1 MQCCYVDI
9 KQTNKCGGD
18 AGREEREALQ
28 VEAFYPMD
36 PIDQAGAPNP
46 AGCSNQRDRYT
57 LVQPNSGNRLSM
69 GCLTGSWAV
78 SLVCLKVGRFTTFN
92 VMETWTKA
100 NFPTG
105 IDSFDLSQVGLA
117 D

>member
-1 MQCCYVDI
+1 MWVECTCKVQCCYVDI

-57 LVQPNSGNRLSM
+57 LVQPDSGNRLST
-69 GCLTGSWAV
+69 GCLTSVISVFEGW
-78 SLVCLKVGRFTTFN
+78 
-92 VMETWTKA
+92 
-100 NFPTG
+100 
-105 IDSFDLSQVGLA
+105 
-117 D
+117 